1 MKTREEQSP
10 RSLFKTLRR
19 KQRQHQVVLA
29 KVEKT
34 VARLERRKAK
44 LQTIE
49 ARIAALEHRLSEPRK
64 LGESDANGSEGLRH
78 ARLIFNPDSGSDDKD
93 HADRL
98 KQIVTAL
105 RLHGIEAHIGLRT
118 SGKMARHLARQAA
131 RSDHS
136 LVIVAG
142 GDGTVEDVASQ
153 LVGTRSVLG
162 IVPIGTMNNLARS
175 VGVPLEIDAACALIA
190 MGTTRHID
198 IGRVFSDDKPEARYF
213 LECAGVGLNAIGAM
227 IGQDYEKGRWW
238 HLRNGLRKYFEAR
251 PGTIRV
257 EIDDITIE
265 ASTQMVSVSNSPLMG
280 NNMLTAPGAKMDD
293 GWLDVCL
300 YDGMGDASLA
310 KHFMAASLGTPED
323 TKLYRARKV
332 RIISEQPL
340 LSNTDMNVAPEQP
353 VVEIEIVPKAL
364 SMIVGNG
371 IGLSLPVESAP
382 AAGTQAPDTPHT
394 NGTARSTEE
403 KAAVLSEA

>member
-1 MKTREEQSP
+1 MKSREEQSP

-19 KQRQHQVVLA
+19 KQRQHQIVLT

-64 LGESDANGSEGLRH
+64 QGRPDTNGSEGLRH
-78 ARLIFNPDSGSDDKD
+78 ARLIFNPTSGPDDKD
-93 HADRL
+93 NADRL

-105 RLHGIEAHIGLRT
+105 RLHGIEAHIGLKT

-136 LVIVAG
+136 LVIVAA
-142 GDGTVEDVASQ
+142 GDGTIEEVASQ
-153 LVGTRSVLG
+153 LIGTRSVLG

-175 VGVPLEIDAACALIA
+175 LGVPLDIDAACALIA

-227 IGQDYEKGRWW
+227 LGQDYEKGRWW
-238 HLRNGLRKYFEAR
+238 SLRNGLRKYFESK
-251 PGTIRV
+251 PGTMRV
-257 EIDDITIE
+257 EIDDTTIE
-265 ASTQMVSVSNSPLMG
+265 ASTRMVTVSNSPLMG
-280 NNMLTAPGAKMDD
+280 NNMLAAPGAKMDD

-300 YDGMGDASLA
+300 YDGMGDATLA
-310 KHFMAASLGTPED
+310 KHFMAASLGAPED
-323 TKLYRARKV
+323 TRLYRARKV
-332 RIISEQPL
+332 RIISEQPM
-340 LSNTDMNVAPEQP
+340 LSNTDTNVVPEQP

-364 SMIVGNG
+364 SVIVGNG

-382 AAGTQAPDTPHT
+382 AAGALNAEALNT
-394 NGTARSTEE
+394 NGTARTSDE
-403 KAAVLSEA
+403 KIAVPSEA